1 MILRY
6 FNSKNFQEWDRF
18 YRSNFFNSVGGFK
31 SVNLIG
37 TRSSKGI
44 ANLGVFFSVT
54 HVGSTPPLLGVLFRA
69 PTTPRHTLENIINT
83 GFFTINSVQEKVLDK
98 AHQASAKYE
107 DGISEFYKIGLRE
120 SYHGD
125 FIAPYVES
133 SRVKIGLKFVEKHDI
148 LANGTVFVVGEVV
161 ECWVDGDAL
170 GKDGFVDHSEV
181 DNLAVNGLDTYYVAR
196 QVKKMPRAQP
206 DSQVKK

>member
-6 FNSKNFQEWDRF
+6 FNAKNFQEWDRF

-31 SVNLIG
+31 SINLIG

-54 HVGSTPPLLGVLFRA
+54 HVGSTPPLLGVLFRP
-69 PTTPRHTLENIINT
+69 PTTPRHTLQNIYDT
-83 GFFTINSVQEKVLDK
+83 GYFTVNSVQEKVLEK

-120 SYHGD
+120 SYHGS
-125 FIAPYVES
+125 FVAPYVES
-133 SRVKIGLKFVEKHDI
+133 SRVKLGLKFIEKHDI
-148 LANGTVFVVGEVV
+148 KANGTIFLVGEVEEV
-161 ECWVDGDAL
+161 WVDGDAL
-170 GKDGFVDHSEV
+170 MPDGFVDHTEV

-196 QVKKMPRAQP
+196 QVKKMPRAKP
-206 DSQVKK
+206 DAKVK